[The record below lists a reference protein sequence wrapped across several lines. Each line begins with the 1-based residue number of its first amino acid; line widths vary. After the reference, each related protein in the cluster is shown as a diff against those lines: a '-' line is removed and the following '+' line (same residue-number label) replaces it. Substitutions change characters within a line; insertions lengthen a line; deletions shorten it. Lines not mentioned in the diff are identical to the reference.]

1 MSWLP
6 ILALAAVAA
15 LFAMFALKL
24 PRQSVTLFAAALLL
38 GLTGYALQGSPGQ
51 PSAPRAQSQ
60 VESGGGEALVAA
72 RRELFDNGQQPARYI
87 IIADGFA
94 RQGKYADA
102 AGLLRGA
109 IDDQPDNAEAWV
121 ALANALVEHAEG
133 QLTPAAL
140 FAFGKAEQARP
151 DHPGAGYFLGV
162 AMIRSG
168 RVNDAR
174 ELWAQMLE
182 AAPEDTLWRPALAER
197 LARLDALIAQMQAA
211 PVQ

>member
-1 MSWLP
+1 MTWLP
-6 ILALAAVAA
+6 ILALAAVTV
-15 LFAMFALKL
+15 LFAMVVLKL
-24 PRQSVTLFAAALLL
+24 PRHSLTLFAAALLL

-51 PSAPRAQSQ
+51 SSAPRTQAGIAT
-60 VESGGGEALVAA
+60 GGGEALVAA
-72 RRELFDNGQQPARYI
+72 RRELFDTGQQPARYI
-87 IIADGFA
+87 IVADGFA

-140 FAFGKAEQARP
+140 FAFGKAEEARP

-168 RVNDAR
+168 RINEAR
-174 ELWAQMLE
+174 DLWAQMLE
-182 AAPEDTLWRPALAER
+182 AAPEDTLWRPALAARLER
-197 LARLDALIAQMQAA
+197 LDLLIAQLQAS